1 LILTIAASALAL
13 RGSII
18 VLRSYLNYLIKKKMV
33 MKKILVVMGLT
44 VMLMSCGSQNS
55 NSDNVADSVNAM
67 DESNVPMYGD
77 TTNQVN
83 SNAGNYPADTSNMN
97 ADDSVK
103 GTPSSSRRTTPGN
116 ERGDRRKQ

>member
-1 LILTIAASALAL
+1 
-13 RGSII
+13 
-18 VLRSYLNYLIKKKMV
+18 
-33 MKKILVVMGLT
+33 MKKILVVIGLT
-44 VMLMSCGSQNS
+44 VVLMSCGSQNS

-77 TTNQVN
+77 TSNQIN

-116 ERGDRRKQ
+116 ERGDKRKQ